1 MHVAPLPLRL
11 GPESSGGWY
20 GRPTLGVYENFICK
34 GLLAFL
40 AFGLAA
46 GRVTGKDDLQG
57 IYALAKRRVP
67 KHADAFSF
75 SLIPGEPDAFEISD
89 VRNGIQVQCTTV
101 SACAR
106 GFYTYLTQYG
116 GVDIWWTG
124 SRLDELPAKL
134 PKVGGTVK
142 GKAIVP
148 YRYHFNTVT
157 FDYTAAFWGFEQWEL
172 ELDWLALGG
181 VNLPLA
187 WVGYEYILIETFREV
202 GLTDADISDFLSG
215 PAFQAWNRFGNI
227 QGSWGG
233 ELPMAWVT
241 DQFALQKRLIQRMA
255 ELGMTPVL
263 PSFTGFVP
271 RALATLYP
279 NASIVTGSQ
288 WSGFPTRLT
297 NDSFLEPSD
306 PLFATL
312 QKSFISKQQAAY
324 GADVSHVYTLD
335 QYNENDPF
343 SGDPAYLRNV
353 TAGTFASLR
362 AADPDAVW
370 LMQGWLFFSSAAFW
384 TDERIAAYLGGV
396 PGNDSMIILDLYS
409 EAAPQWNRTQSY
421 YGKQWVWC
429 ELHDFGGNMGF
440 EGNLDELTQ
449 GPLAAL
455 HSPGS
460 SMKGMGLTMEG
471 QEGNEIVYDILLDQA
486 WSATPLNISRYVESW
501 VARRYPIKPL
511 PQAALDAW
519 RILSTTVYN
528 NKDPNTQ
535 ATIKGIYELAPALTG
550 LTGRT
555 GHHPT
560 AVPYDTNTTIT
571 FALKSLLEARKQN
584 PRLSAVPEFAYDV
597 VDVGRQ
603 LLSNRF
609 IELYTALV
617 NAYNASSTAK
627 SVQAAGEPLLK
638 LLSDL
643 DALLYT
649 NEHFLLSTWIAD
661 ARKWSH
667 GSPSYGA
674 YLEYNARNQI
684 TLWGPDG
691 EINDYASKAWAGLV
705 GTYYSVRWQAF
716 VDYLVQTK
724 QTGEAYN
731 ATLVASKMLAIGEK
745 WDNGTWGTG
754 KGEWWGVKG
763 DTWEVVDRI
772 VQTWA

>member
-1 MHVAPLPLRL
+1 MFLR
-11 GPESSGGWY
+11 S
-20 GRPTLGVYENFICK
+20 
-34 GLLAFL
+34 GLLTVLVL
-40 AFGLAA
+40 ALEVVCA
-46 GRVTGKDDLQG
+46 TGKSAGNLQG
-57 IYALAKRRVP
+57 IYALVKRRTP
-67 KHADAFSF
+67 AHANAFLFALVKGEGDAFT
-75 SLIPGEPDAFEISD
+75 ISD
-89 VRNGIQVQCTTV
+89 AHNGIQVECTTV

-106 GFYTYLTQYG
+106 GYYTYLTQHG

-124 SRLDELPAKL
+124 SRLNELPSHL
-134 PKVGGTVK
+134 PKVGQPVK
-142 GKAIVP
+142 GQAIVP

-157 FDYTAAFWGFEQWEL
+157 FDYTAAFWDFGQWEL
-172 ELDWLALGG
+172 ELDWLALRG

-202 GLTDADISDFLSG
+202 GLSDADIADFLSG

-233 ELPMAWVT
+233 ELPMDWVN
-241 DQFALQKRLIQRMA
+241 DQFALQKRLIKRMV

-271 RALATLYP
+271 RALSKLYP

-288 WSGFPTRLT
+288 WSGFPSSLT

-306 PLFATL
+306 PLFAAL

-324 GADVSHVYTLD
+324 GADTSHIYTLD

-370 LMQGWLFFSSAAFW
+370 LMQGWLFFSSASFW
-384 TDERIAAYLGGV
+384 TDERIEAYLGGV

-409 EAAPQWNRTQSY
+409 EAAPQWNRTRSY

-429 ELHDFGGNMGF
+429 ELHDYGGNMGF

-455 HSPGS
+455 HSADT
-460 SMKGMGLTMEG
+460 KA
-471 QEGNEIVYDILLDQA
+471 QH
-486 WSATPLNISRYVESW
+486 
-501 VARRYPIKPL
+501 
-511 PQAALDAW
+511 
-519 RILSTTVYN
+519 
-528 NKDPNTQ
+528 
-535 ATIKGIYELAPALTG
+535 PAL
-550 LTGRT
+550 
-555 GHHPT
+555 
-560 AVPYDTNTTIT
+560 A
-571 FALKSLLEARKQN
+571 
-584 PRLSAVPEFAYDV
+584 AVPEFAYDV
-597 VDVGRQ
+597 VDVARQ

-609 IELYTALV
+609 VDLYTALV
-617 NAYNASSTAK
+617 DVYDAPASTSH
-627 SVQAAGEPLLK
+627 SVQAAGQPLLD

-661 ARKWSH
+661 ARKWSR
-667 GSPSYGA
+667 GSKTYGT

-705 GTYYSVRWQAF
+705 GTYYKPRWETF
-716 VDYLVQTK
+716 LEYLVETK
-724 QTGEAYN
+724 KTNETYN
-731 ATLVASKMLAIGEK
+731 STLVASKMLAIGEK
-745 WDNGTWGTG
+745 WDNGTWGSG
-754 KGEWWGVKG
+754 QGEWWGVRG
-763 DTWEVVDRI
+763 NTWEMAEKILR
-772 VQTWA
+772 TWA